1 MLSDR
6 RDNVQK
12 GLEKGGAFAVY
23 YKGQLVVNYAGG
35 YADVE
40 AETEWDVNTL
50 CQIFS
55 STKGVMAVVMAM
67 LVDR

>member
-1 MLSDR
+1 M
-6 RDNVQK
+6 
-12 GLEKGGAFAVY
+12 
-23 YKGQLVVNYAGG
+23 VNYAGG
-35 YADVE
+35 YADME
-40 AETEWDVNTL
+40 AEWEWDTNTL